1 MLLMQPISETGRTDT
16 HMKWAFDVDH
26 SSGTFTIRHM
36 MSKVRGQMKIKE
48 GWIEVDNENLSTA
61 KVGVVLDA
69 ASIDTG
75 VEMRDNHLRSADGH
89 FDVANYPTITF
100 TSTRIEGKD
109 ASNFKLIGDV
119 TIHGITKEVVLDA
132 SFNGEG
138 KDPWGNRRVSFDAQ
152 TKLNRKDYDLTW
164 NQALEAGG
172 FILGDEVK
180 LEMGVEAV
188 PAPTPAE
195 AGEARRA
202 RRSLLRAHWTDGPAT
217 QRLRPADP

>member
-1 MLLMQPISETGRTDT
+1 
-16 HMKWAFDVDH
+16 MKWEFDVYH
-26 SSGTFTIRHM
+26 SSVTFTIRHM
-36 MSKVRGQMKIKE
+36 MSKVRGQMNIKE
-48 GWIEVDNENLSTA
+48 GWLEVDNDTLSTA
-61 KVGVVLDA
+61 KVDVVLDA

-100 TSTRIEGKD
+100 KSKRIEGTD
-109 ASNFKLIGDV
+109 RSNFKVIGDL
-119 TIHGITKEVVLDA
+119 TIHGVTKEVALSA

-138 KDPWGNRRVSFDAQ
+138 KDPRGNRRVSFEAE

-180 LEMGVEAV
+180 LEIGVEAV

-195 AGEARRA
+195 AQKEIDAEVALESR
-202 RRSLLRAHWTDGPAT
+202 
-217 QRLRPADP
+217 

>member
-16 HMKWAFDVDH
+16 HMKWAFDGYH
-26 SSGTFTIRHM
+26 SSVTFTIRHM

-100 TSTRIEGKD
+100 TSKRIEGKD
-109 ASNFKLIGDV
+109 RSNFKVIGDV
-119 TIHGITKEVVLDA
+119 TIHGITSA
-132 SFNGEG
+132 I
-138 KDPWGNRRVSFDAQ
+138 PANRQ
-152 TKLNRKDYDLTW
+152 PNR
-164 NQALEAGG
+164 
-172 FILGDEVK
+172 
-180 LEMGVEAV
+180 
-188 PAPTPAE
+188 PTQ
-195 AGEARRA
+195 G
-202 RRSLLRAHWTDGPAT
+202 
-217 QRLRPADP
+217 